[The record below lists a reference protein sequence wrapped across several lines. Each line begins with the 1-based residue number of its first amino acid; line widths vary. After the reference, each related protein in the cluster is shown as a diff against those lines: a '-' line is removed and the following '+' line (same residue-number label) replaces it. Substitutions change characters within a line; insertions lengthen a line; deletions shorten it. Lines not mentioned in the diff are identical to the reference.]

1 MMSSARILITGGG
14 IAVLSLAAAL
24 RRRGFNPEVIERSP
38 HWDPVGGGIAVQ
50 PNAMRT
56 MREIGLDVAVA
67 RAGAI
72 VHRWQFLD
80 QQGEVLCDIEL
91 EPLWRDVGPFIGIE
105 RTKLHAALL
114 SGAGSCCLG
123 TSIIALSADDRCVSV
138 KFSDGSAGAYDLVV
152 GADGIHSTVRRLAFD
167 ATPPVYGRQMV
178 WRSIAPIRTAQADSI
193 QFWVGEGCFF
203 GLCPVGEGHTYG
215 FGNVTGPRTHDRL
228 EGRLDRLRRLFYG
241 FGEPIRSYLGS
252 LERDDQIHCGPIEWL
267 DAERWH
273 NGRFVL
279 IGDAAHAGSPMMGQG
294 GGMAMEDALVLAQTL
309 QSADDVQRALE
320 MFAARRRPRVAW
332 AREQSRTV
340 GNMLAMP
347 PRARNAALRERGKRA
362 FYERFRPLTAA
373 P

>member
-1 MMSSARILITGGG
+1 MMSSARILIIGGG
-14 IAVLSLAAAL
+14 IAGLSLAAAL

-38 HWDPVGGGIAVQ
+38 HWGPVGGGIAVQ
-50 PNAMRT
+50 PNAMRA
-56 MREIGLDVAVA
+56 MRAISLDAAVA
-67 RAGAI
+67 SAGAI
-72 VHRWQFLD
+72 LHRWQFLD

-91 EPLWRDVGPFIGIE
+91 QPLWRDVGPFIGIE

-114 SGAGSCCLG
+114 SGAGSCRLG
-123 TSIIALSADDRCVSV
+123 MSIMALSGDDRRVSAE
-138 KFSDGSAGAYDLVV
+138 FSDGSAGMYDLII

-167 ATPPVYGRQMV
+167 ATPPVYGGQMV
-178 WRSIAPIRTAQADSI
+178 WRSVAPIRAAQADSV
-193 QFWVGEGCFF
+193 QFWLGEGCFF
-203 GLCPVGEGHTYG
+203 GFCPVGEGHTYG
-215 FGNVTGPRTHDRL
+215 FGNVSARTHDAM
-228 EGRLDRLRRLFYG
+228 EGRLDRLRRLFEG
-241 FGEPIRSYLGS
+241 FGEPIRNYLGS

-309 QSADDVQRALE
+309 QSADDVQSALE
-320 MFAARRRPRVAW
+320 TFAARRRPRVAW
-332 AREQSRTV
+332 VREQSCAV

-347 PRARNAALRERGKRA
+347 PKARNAALRERGKRA
-362 FYERFRPLTAA
+362 FYERFEPLVAA